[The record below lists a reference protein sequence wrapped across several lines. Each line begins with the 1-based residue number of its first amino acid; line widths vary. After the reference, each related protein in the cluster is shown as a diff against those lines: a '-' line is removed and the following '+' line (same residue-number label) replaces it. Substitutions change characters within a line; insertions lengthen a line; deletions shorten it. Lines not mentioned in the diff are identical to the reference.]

1 MSSTVPLEI
10 VLIEEDGCHI
20 FIKGRINGK
29 KVRLLIDTGAS
40 RTVFDKNRIIEL
52 FGADDVE
59 FVKMEKLST
68 GLGTNTMES
77 ETVTLKELK
86 LGRIKLKDYT
96 AVVLDMVHV
105 NQSYQMLHLPKIDG
119 VIGGDVLASLQ
130 AVIDYKNEELTV
142 MK

>member
-1 MSSTVPLEI
+1 MSSTLPLEI
-10 VLIEEDGCHI
+10 ILIEEDGCHI
-20 FIKGRINGK
+20 FTKGKINGK

-52 FGADDVE
+52 FGSEVE
-59 FVKMEKLST
+59 FIKMEKLST

-77 ETVTLKELK
+77 ETVNLKELK
-86 LGRIKLKDYT
+86 LGRIKLKPYT

-119 VIGGDVLASLQ
+119 VIGGDILAALQ
-130 AVIDYKNEELTV
+130 AVIDYKNKELVVT
-142 MK
+142 KE